1 MYDFIHGCCNA
12 VISRLSRLKAPETQ
26 AEGLTAFVASESL
39 HGAAAVGEDRR
50 FVSMSK
56 QSKMFFFLTHLSCWF
71 GSMQVSTASLRLQTP
86 WLQAKRGAEGLR
98 CKDVTRPAGVWQ
110 AVGILATG
118 AATWGYR
125 WVRCWPDTSSISAA
139 ASHRSLALTSSWGNR
154 ETEAGFGRGERGRRG
169 KAGKDTRRRE
179 VKRTRDNQEKKKG
192 GK

>member
-1 MYDFIHGCCNA
+1 MPLQKRKQRGSRRSSPHRISSRRRRSTWKSAVRLDVKTKWNVFLSQTFIMLVWFHA
-12 VISRLSRLKAPETQ
+12 SFYSQSQTVDS
-26 AEGLTAFVASESL
+26 VAS
-39 HGAAAVGEDRR
+39 GRKG
-50 FVSMSK
+50 
-56 QSKMFFFLTHLSCWF
+56 
-71 GSMQVSTASLRLQTP
+71 G
-86 WLQAKRGAEGLR
+86 RGAGGLR

-125 WVRCWPDTSSISAA
+125 WVRCWPDTSSISGA

-154 ETEAGFGRGERGRRG
+154 ETEAGFGRGERGWRG

-179 VKRTRDNQEKKKG
+179 VKRTRDKQKEKKG